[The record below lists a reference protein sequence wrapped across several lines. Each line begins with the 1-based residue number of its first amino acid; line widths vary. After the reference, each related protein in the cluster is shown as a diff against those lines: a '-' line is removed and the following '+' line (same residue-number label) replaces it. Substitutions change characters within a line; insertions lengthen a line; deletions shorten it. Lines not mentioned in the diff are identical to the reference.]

1 MIEDLENIYIYIE
14 DNLDIQFEPDLRQ
27 LGKWAPSV
35 YICINQK
42 KELTCIT
49 INGDKSVYETKH
61 MDRLPDVIKSVM
73 DRDSLTSLTI
83 SDYDILDICSKY
95 KITPEIDD
103 EKYDDSYKT
112 DIGIGVTYYGRARY
126 VLFDIEDLGEDY
138 LRSVFYRKIGRPLQI
153 LTTDRLLIREMC
165 LDDMEEYV
173 KLYDSLKGNE
183 FVEELYPYDEE
194 VEFVRK
200 YIENMYTFFGYGL
213 WLVFLKDT
221 GELIGRVGIE
231 NREIDGVT
239 KQELGYLIGRDYQRK
254 GYAYEACSATIEYAR
269 TVLNM
274 DELFVCIHRDNR
286 ISIDLAEKLG
296 FILYARNVGEMNLY
310 KIEI

>member
-49 INGDKSVYETKH
+49 IHGDKSVYETKH

-103 EKYDDSYKT
+103 EKYDLLDFSCIIQIKCLSLQPK
-112 DIGIGVTYYGRARY
+112 V
-126 VLFDIEDLGEDY
+126 DY
-138 LRSVFYRKIGRPLQI
+138 II
-153 LTTDRLLIREMC
+153 LPWC
-165 LDDMEEYV
+165 
-173 KLYDSLKGNE
+173 
-183 FVEELYPYDEE
+183 
-194 VEFVRK
+194 
-200 YIENMYTFFGYGL
+200 
-213 WLVFLKDT
+213 
-221 GELIGRVGIE
+221 
-231 NREIDGVT
+231 
-239 KQELGYLIGRDYQRK
+239 
-254 GYAYEACSATIEYAR
+254 
-269 TVLNM
+269 
-274 DELFVCIHRDNR
+274 
-286 ISIDLAEKLG
+286 
-296 FILYARNVGEMNLY
+296 
-310 KIEI
+310 